1 MKALITA
8 LALVTLMATPT
19 FARKAA
25 PASNQTDFV
34 SSRRIKSSVSR
45 DEPNSVTG
53 EAIPFGSGI
62 AVPEV
67 TMNAGFL
74 PV

>member
-1 MKALITA
+1 L
-8 LALVTLMATPT
+8 
-19 FARKAA
+19 
-25 PASNQTDFV
+25 